1 MDRPPYI
8 YASTLSR
15 RDSWWGRKRRHPR
28 VLAARLLLVTLG
40 GLGAMLTL
48 ALVFRVPV

>member
-1 MDRPPYI
+1 VTDVIYI

-15 RDSWWGRKRRHPR
+15 RNRWWGRKRRHPR
-28 VLAARLLLVTLG
+28 AVAARLFLLTLCGLG
-40 GLGAMLTL
+40 GLLGI